1 MKIRNIIAAASLFA
15 AYACAAAV
23 TVTNVTA
30 VQRYPWNGL
39 VDIDYTVAA
48 GDSADTDIWVFPNG
62 VDADRGKTIP
72 MLTLSGEGA
81 GAPVKPGRHRMTWDA
96 AKDAPGYNT
105 RNFKVAMTAVGGAS
119 MYIVVDLSGG
129 PDAAAYPVRASAS
142 GPDMSSDTCRTTEL
156 WLRIIPPGTF
166 TMGSP
171 ETELGRS
178 ASKPSPEAQHEVT
191 LTRPFYIGVFEVTQ
205 KQWQLVTGAT
215 PSFYNYRGDT
225 RPGEYVSWDDIRG
238 TLNGAKW
245 PSHGQVDADSF
256 LGKLRAKTALTFD
269 LPTEAQWE
277 YACRAGTTTALN
289 SGKNLT
295 GTENDANMAEVGRY
309 NFNRDDGK
317 GGYSSGHTKVGSY
330 APNAWGLYDMH
341 GNVYEWCLDWYSSNL
356 GSAAVTDPVGAASA
370 YPAYHRV
377 FRGGSWSSRPEYCR
391 SAYRDS
397 TGPSSRPDFIGL
409 RLCCPAGLQ

>member
-62 VDADRGKTIP
+62 VDADRGNTIP

-129 PDAAAYPVRASAS
+129 PDATAYPVRASAS
-142 GPDMSSDTCRTTEL
+142 GPDISSDTCRTTEL

-171 ETELGRS
+171 ETELGRRNN
-178 ASKPSPEAQHEVT
+178 ETQHEVT

-225 RPGEYVSWDDIRG
+225 RPVEYVSWNDIRG

-256 LGKLRAKTALTFD
+256 LGKLRVKTMLTFD

-309 NFNRDDGK
+309 NYNRDDGK

-341 GNVYEWCLDWYSSNL
+341 GNVWEWCLDWWYSNL
-356 GSAAVTDPVGAASA
+356 GSAAVTDPVGAASGSS
-370 YPAYHRV
+370 RII
-377 FRGGSWSSRPEYCR
+377 RGGCYAVPPGASTCR
-391 SAYRDS
+391 SAYRS
-397 TGPSSRPDFIGL
+397 SAYHPSSTSNGIGL
-409 RLCCPAGLQ
+409 RVCCPAGLQ

>member
-142 GPDMSSDTCRTTEL
+142 GPDISSDTCRTTEL

-166 TMGSP
+166 MMGSP

-178 ASKPSPEAQHEVT
+178 NCEAQHEVT

-215 PSFYNYRGDT
+215 PLSYLKGDT
-225 RPGEYVSWDDIRG
+225 RPVEKVSWNDIRG
-238 TLNGAKW
+238 TLNGAMW

-295 GTENDANMAEVGRY
+295 GTDNDANMAEVGRY
-309 NFNRDDGK
+309 HYNQNDGK
-317 GGYSSGHTKVGSY
+317 GGYASGHTKVGSY
-330 APNAWGLYDMH
+330 APNTWGLYDMH
-341 GNVYEWCLDWYSSNL
+341 GNVWEPCLDWWYSNL
-356 GSAAVTDPVGAASA
+356 GTAAVTDPVGSASGSS
-370 YPAYHRV
+370 RII
-377 FRGGSWSSRPEYCR
+377 RGGCYGVTPGASTCR
-391 SAYRDS
+391 SAYRS
-397 TGPSSRPDFIGL
+397 SAYSPSSSSTEIGL